1 MDETLRG
8 SGEGWGHWHFA
19 PGGGRPFKLN
29 YTSRGGCSSPPPR
42 TITFWG
48 GVPTPL
54 PQHIRYRYIVH
65 YIVHTPF

>member
-29 YTSRGGCSSPPPR
+29 YTSRGEVKGNTACL
-42 TITFWG
+42 I
-48 GVPTPL
+48 
-54 PQHIRYRYIVH
+54 
-65 YIVHTPF
+65 